1 MDINKSFCL
10 FLSNDKISLHNT
22 DSSGNNVNLS
32 FSNIHKSSKCTTIK
46 WVRYDTKW
54 KE

>member
-22 DSSGNNVNLS
+22 DSSGNNVNLNS
-32 FSNIHKSSKCTTIK
+32 VILTNQVNARQTK
-46 WVRYDTKW
+46 WVRYDAKW

>member
-10 FLSNDKISLHNT
+10 FLSNDKFSIHNT

-32 FSNIHKSSKCTTIK
+32 FSNIHKSSKCTTTK
-46 WVRYDTKW
+46 WVRTLRR
-54 KE
+54 